1 MDSQDTV
8 LYTKA
13 YIEEKADNEVT
24 AIASTA
30 VEDRQGDVVEVDGW
44 DLKDFKN
51 NPVILWG
58 HDHTQPAIGKATK
71 TWVDGSGK
79 SAKLMVKIAFQQVT
93 ELGRAITQLVNEG
106 FVNTLSVG
114 FQPIEAEGNVYTK
127 QKLLEVSVVNVPA
140 NPQALMLGYKSLKEA
155 GFDNETI
162 TKAGY
167 PSSLMDELSDL
178 KQEMAIM
185 KGQIDSA
192 VNGLKH
198 LNPHTGRDSRITK
211 DRLNMTKVIVRA
223 ADQHLSNSSNDSV
236 RTAKIIKKAGDQL
249 IVSLKGELDG
259 QNQRTASKARER
271 GLERG

>member
-1 MDSQDTV
+1 MDTNDTV

-13 YIEEKADNEVT
+13 FIEERAVDGEVT

-30 VEDRQGDVVEVDGW
+30 VEDRQGEIVQVDGW
-44 DLKDFKN
+44 DTKDFKN

-58 HDHTQPAIGKATK
+58 HDHSQPAIGKATK
-71 TWVDGSGK
+71 TWVEGTGK
-79 SAKLMVKIAFQQVT
+79 SANLMVKIAFQQVT
-93 ELGRAITQLVNEG
+93 ELGRAVSQLVKDG

-114 FQPIEAEGNVYTK
+114 FLPIEADGNTYTK

-140 NPQALMLGYKSLKEA
+140 NPEALMLGYKSLKEA

-167 PSSLMDELSDL
+167 PSGVMDELDAV
-178 KQEMAIM
+178 KKEMAIM

-198 LNPHTGRDSRITK
+198 LNPHTGRDSRIVK
-211 DRLNMTKVIVRA
+211 DRLNMAKVIVRA

-236 RTAKIIKKAGDQL
+236 RTAKIIKKAGDQM

-259 QNQRTASKARER
+259 QNQRTAGEAK
-271 GLERG
+271 